1 MDGPSVLL
9 IEPYYGGSHKVFLDG
24 LIEHVPGSYR
34 LLTLPARKWK
44 WRMRGSA
51 FHFASE
57 LSSSVPGVVPD
68 AHYED
73 GRSQLDTRLRSS
85 ATLATPAR
93 PAGKANTSELDI
105 AAASPPDLV
114 FCSSFLSLSDFK
126 SLAPEPYH
134 TLPTIA
140 YFHENQFVYPQ
151 RVHQERDYHFGLTN
165 LTTALAADVACFNSQ
180 YNLDSF
186 LEAIPAFLAKM
197 PDFRPAGLGD
207 QIRAKAR
214 VLAPPIEV
222 SPIDQA
228 LAHLPERD
236 PSQPLHIVWNHR
248 WEHDKNPEDF
258 FDAVYALAEAGERF
272 RVSVIG
278 ESFEDVPG
286 LFAQARE
293 RLADRIEHFGYL
305 LHRDE
310 YAKALVEADV
320 VVSTARN
327 EFFGMSVLEACY
339 AGCYPI
345 LPRRLAYPHL
355 FPDEFLYDSQR
366 DLIDRLRAM
375 IATPPRRNAARRIAE
390 RYSWPRMAPDYARLL
405 GETAAG

>member
-1 MDGPSVLL
+1 MDGPSALL
-9 IEPYYGGSHKVFLDG
+9 IEPYYGGSHKAFIDG
-24 LIEHVPGSYR
+24 LVEHVPGDYR

-68 AHYED
+68 ARYED
-73 GRSQLDTRLRSS
+73 GGPLTSVRPPTS
-85 ATLATPAR
+85 AQSAS
-93 PAGKANTSELDI
+93 KA
-105 AAASPPDLV
+105 PPPSLL

-126 SLAPEPYH
+126 SLAPQPYQN
-134 TLPTIA
+134 LPTIA

-151 RVHQERDYHFGLTN
+151 RAHQERDYHFGLTN
-165 LTTALAADVACFNSQ
+165 LTTALAADVACFNSR

-186 LEAIPAFLAKM
+186 LEAIPAFLARM
-197 PDFRPAGLGD
+197 PDFRPAGIGD

-214 VLAPPIEV
+214 VIAPPIDV
-222 SPIDQA
+222 SPIDLA
-228 LAHLPERD
+228 LAHQPEPNPPR
-236 PSQPLHIVWNHR
+236 PLHIIWNHR
-248 WEHDKNPEDF
+248 WEHDKNPEAF
-258 FDAVYALAEAGERF
+258 FDAVYALADAGERF

-278 ESFEDVPG
+278 ESFEDVPAV
-286 LFAQARE
+286 FAQARE

-305 LHRDE
+305 LHRGD

-339 AGCYPI
+339 AGCYPV

-366 DLIDRLRAM
+366 ELVDRLRTLVA
-375 IATPPRRNAARRIAE
+375 APPVRNAARRIAE
-390 RYSWPRMAPDYARLL
+390 RYSWPKMAPAYAELL
-405 GETAAG
+405 AEVGAGRCTASAAP